1 MFHQQIDLGE
11 ETGPRTVVSGLV
23 NYIPIEEMRDKY
35 LVCIV
40 SCHYDVITRWLT
52 FHIVQLETREHAWS
66 EELCDGP
73 SCRFIFFDNCA
84 SLSDIGQATSKDGKD
99 GGVELI
105 QPPPGCKPGE
115 RVYFEG
121 PDYES
126 EKVFLDLRTVL

>member
-1 MFHQQIDLGE
+1 
-11 ETGPRTVVSGLV
+11 
-23 NYIPIEEMRDKY
+23 
-35 LVCIV
+35 
-40 SCHYDVITRWLT
+40 
-52 FHIVQLETREHAWS
+52 VQLETREHAWG

-73 SCRFIFFDNCA
+73 SCRFILLDSGA
-84 SLSDIGQATSKDGKD
+84 SSDIDQATSKDGKD

-126 EKVFLDLRTVL
+126 AEMFLGLRSVFSDYTIQMPSR